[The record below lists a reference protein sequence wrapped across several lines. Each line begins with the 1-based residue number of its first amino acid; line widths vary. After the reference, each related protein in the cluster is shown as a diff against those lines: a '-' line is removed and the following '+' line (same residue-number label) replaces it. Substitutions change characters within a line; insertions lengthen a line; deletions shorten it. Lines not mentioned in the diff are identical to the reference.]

1 MRKSLDLLDVYIE
14 EINFILIFNNDLEIF
29 LYFYFCGIL
38 MIDKGLVMS

>member
-29 LYFYFCGIL
+29 LYFYFCLIL
-38 MIDKGLVMS
+38 MIDKV